1 MAFLLCS
8 LCVVA
13 TVMLSSFAV
22 VVVVVVVVAV
32 VVAVVVVVVGVAVV
46 VVDVVVAVCVCSKKE
61 EKSASTACKPCA
73 LQVSM
78 KPGQQ
83 SKPSQSMSEMK
94 VEEEPFQLEISV
106 WWNVIYGALIDG
118 FIKIVTSW
126 DQNQPNRF
134 ENAWDDT

>member
-1 MAFLLCS
+1 
-8 LCVVA
+8 
-13 TVMLSSFAV
+13 MLSSFAV

-61 EKSASTACKPCA
+61 EKSASTAGKPCA

-83 SKPSQSMSEMK
+83 SKPSQSTSDMK
-94 VEEEPFQLEISV
+94 RNIERRRKNRFKLEISV

-126 DQNQPNRF
+126 DQNQPIHY